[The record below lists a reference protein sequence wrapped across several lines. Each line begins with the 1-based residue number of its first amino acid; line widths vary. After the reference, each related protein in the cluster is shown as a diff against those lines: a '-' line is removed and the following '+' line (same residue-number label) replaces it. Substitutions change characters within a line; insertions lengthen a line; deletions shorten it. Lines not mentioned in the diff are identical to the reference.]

1 MVNIVKELKDCGQSD
16 IWIMKHL
23 GMDAEELL
31 RLKQVSGLASLF
43 ADREFSPADPEM
55 V

>member
-1 MVNIVKELKDCGQSD
+1 MTAWQTLFLS
-16 IWIMKHL
+16 
-23 GMDAEELL
+23 DAEELL

-43 ADREFSPADPEM
+43 ADKEFSPADPEM